1 MSMPM
6 MVQLRGW
13 LAAAAA
19 ALLVGCVGGGG
30 GVTVVDGG
38 GGPAPGTS
46 RVTFQAQFEK
56 RTLTPTGFLSGTT
69 VKPARY
75 QLIEIR
81 QASNDSL
88 LASAFADEQGRV
100 VADVANGTRL
110 YARAVASFQVP
121 ATSGSGFF
129 QRGSVINLAA
139 PPSNLGGDQQVSY
152 FSGSQ
157 DWAVGSDTVTVNSPG
172 TLTVTANASNRIA
185 GAFNISDQM
194 VALGLKVR
202 DLEPNLR
209 LPNLH
214 SYWSTSSN
222 PADQDRYYP
231 RVLSYSNGSVAK
243 LSSTNRA
250 IFTTAAYGLENG
262 GAFTESDEWDD
273 GALLETFAHL
283 LFADYSL
290 KEDGSSF
297 LSLLRRDNDDV
308 FASRYRQSES
318 TLAFQTGFADFL
330 AASVQNNAQ
339 LLDGYRDGNGAFQVD
354 TFDLARHDQI
364 AAGERSEFT
373 RGSVA
378 ISLWGTW
385 KNVLGGGTSGLTTLW
400 NAVRSSTALADG
412 TGEFNGATLGC
423 FPSYLLGV
431 KSRVSSAWTSVVT
444 ELAKEG
450 IPEPAVGYFAGTA
463 LWQTPPSV
471 PFSVNGSLQTYAASQ
486 NRYYDRNQSQAW
498 RFTQAATGTRT
509 INLTSTSPSQDRQ
522 DLWVELIGPG
532 GVWGGS
538 TSGTQLNRSFTVNNL
553 PQGVYAVR
561 VRAGNTTSSTLAGY
575 TLNVQ

>member
-19 ALLVGCVGGGG
+19 ALLVGCVGGSGG
-30 GVTVVDGG
+30 ADVRLGG
-38 GGPAPGTS
+38 GGDPPAGYS
-46 RVTFQAQFEK
+46 RVTIQAQFEK
-56 RTLTPTGFLSGTT
+56 RTLTPSGFQSGTT

-75 QLIEIR
+75 QLVEIR

-88 LASAFADEQGRV
+88 LASAFADDQGRV

-110 YARAVASFQVP
+110 YARAVASYQVP
-121 ATSGSGFF
+121 ATSGSSFF
-129 QRGSVINLAA
+129 QRGSVVNLAA
-139 PPSNLGGDQQVSY
+139 PPSNLSGDQQVSY

-157 DWAVGSDTVTVNSPG
+157 DWAVSSDTVTVNSPG
-172 TLTVTANASNRIA
+172 TLTITANASNRIA

-202 DLEPNLR
+202 DLEPSLR

-214 SYWSTSSN
+214 CYWSTSSN

-231 RVLSYSNGSVAK
+231 RVLLYSNGSVAK
-243 LSSTNRA
+243 LSSTGRA

-330 AASVQNNAQ
+330 AGAVQNGPQ

-354 TFDLARHDQI
+354 AFDLSRHDQI
-364 AAGERSEFT
+364 ASGERSEFT

-378 ISLWGTW
+378 ISLWGVW
-385 KNVLGGGTSGLTTLW
+385 KNVLGGGSSGLSTLW
-400 NAVRSSTALADG
+400 NAVRSNAALADG
-412 TGEFNGATLGC
+412 TGEYNGATLGC
-423 FPSYLLGV
+423 FPSYLVGV
-431 KSRVSSAWTSVVT
+431 KSRVSNNWTTVVT
-444 ELAKEG
+444 ELAKEN
-450 IPEPAVGYFAGTA
+450 IPEPTPAYFAGTA
-463 LWQTPPSV
+463 LWQTPPAV
-471 PFSVNGSLQTYAASQ
+471 PFSVNGSVQTYAANQS
-486 NRYYDRNQSQAW
+486 RYYDRNQSQAW
-498 RFTQAATGTRT
+498 RFSQTFTGNRT
-509 INLTSTSPSQDRQ
+509 VTVNPTGGQ
-522 DLWVELIGPG
+522 DLWVELVGPG
-532 GVWGGS
+532 GVYGGS
-538 TSGTQLNRSFTVNNL
+538 TAGTPASRTFTVTGL
-553 PQGVYAVR
+553 APGVYAVR
-561 VRAGNTTSSTLAGY
+561 VRAGNTTATTSVGY
-575 TLNVQ
+575 TLTVQ

>member
-1 MSMPM
+1 MSMPV
-6 MVQLRGW
+6 MVQIRGW

-19 ALLVGCVGGGG
+19 ALLVGCIGGSGS
-30 GVTVVDGG
+30 VTVVDGG
-38 GGPAPGTS
+38 GGPGPGMS
-46 RVTFQAQFEK
+46 RVTFQAQYEK
-56 RTLTPTGFLSGTT
+56 RTLTPSGYLSGTT
-69 VKPARY
+69 LKPARH

-81 QASNDSL
+81 QASNDNL
-88 LASAFADEQGRV
+88 LASAFADAQGRV
-100 VADVANGTRL
+100 VADVSNGTRL
-110 YARAVASFQVP
+110 YARAVASFEVP
-121 ATSGSGFF
+121 GSSGSFF
-129 QRGSVINLAA
+129 QRGSVINLPA

-157 DWAVGSDTVTVNSPG
+157 DWSVSSEAITVNSSG
-172 TLTVTANASNRIA
+172 TLTVTANTSNRIA

-202 DLEPNLR
+202 DLEPALR

-214 SYWSTSSN
+214 CYWSTSAN
-222 PADQDRYYP
+222 PSDQDRYYP
-231 RVLSYSNGSVAK
+231 RVLTYTDFRVAR
-243 LSSTNRA
+243 LQSTGRA

-262 GAFTESDEWDD
+262 GAYTESDEWDD

-330 AASVQNNAQ
+330 AAAAQDSPQ

-354 TFDLARHDQI
+354 AFDLSRHDQVPG
-364 AAGERSEFT
+364 AERSEFT

-378 ISLWGTW
+378 VSLWGIW
-385 KNVLGGGTSGLTTLW
+385 KQSLGGGSTGLSTLW

-431 KSRVSSAWTSVVT
+431 KSRNSSAWPSVVT
-444 ELAKEG
+444 ELAKES
-450 IPEPAVGYFAGTA
+450 IPEPTPGYFAGTA
-463 LWQTPPSV
+463 LWATAPGL
-471 PFSVNGSLQTYAASQ
+471 PFTVNGSVQTYPAGD
-486 NRYYDRNQSQAW
+486 NRYYDRNQSQTW
-498 RFTQAATGTRT
+498 RFTQPATGSRT
-509 INLTSTSPSQDRQ
+509 VTLVPTGGQ

-532 GVWGGS
+532 GVYNGS
-538 TSGTQLNRSFTVNNL
+538 TAGTPSSRAFTATGL
-553 PQGVYAVR
+553 APGVYAVR
-561 VRAGNTTSSTLAGY
+561 VRAGNTTAAANATYNLS
-575 TLNVQ
+575 VQ

>member
-1 MSMPM
+1 MPM
-6 MVQLRGW
+6 MVKLRGW
-13 LAAAAA
+13 LVATAA
-19 ALLVGCVGGGG
+19 ALLVGCVGGSG
-30 GVTVVDGG
+30 GVSVVDGG
-38 GGPAPGTS
+38 GGPGPGTS

-56 RTLTPTGFLSGTT
+56 RTLTPSGFLSGTT
-69 VKPARY
+69 IKPARY

-100 VADVANGTRL
+100 VADVSNGTRL

-121 ATSGSGFF
+121 LASGSGFF
-129 QRGSVINLAA
+129 QRGSVINLPA
-139 PPSNLGGDQQVSY
+139 PPSSLTGDQQVSY
-152 FSGSQ
+152 YSGSQ
-157 DWAVGSDTVTVNSPG
+157 DWAVSSDPITVNASG

-202 DLEPNLR
+202 DLEPALR

-214 SYWSTSSN
+214 CYWSTSSN
-222 PADQDRYYP
+222 PADQDRFYP
-231 RVLSYSNGSVAK
+231 RALFYSNGSIAR
-243 LSSTNRA
+243 LSSTSRA
-250 IFTTAAYGLENG
+250 IFTSAVYGLENG
-262 GAFTESDEWDD
+262 GAFTEADEWDD
-273 GALLETFAHL
+273 GALLETFSHL

-330 AASVQNNAQ
+330 AAAIQNSPL

-354 TFDLARHDQI
+354 AFDLSRHDQI
-364 AAGERSEFT
+364 ALGERSEFN

-378 ISLWGTW
+378 ISLWGIW
-385 KNVLGGGTSGLTTLW
+385 KNTLGGGSAGLTSLW
-400 NAVRSSTALADG
+400 SSIRSSAALTDG
-412 TGEFNGATLGC
+412 TGEYNGATLGC
-423 FPSYLLGV
+423 FPSYLVGV
-431 KSRVSSAWTSVVT
+431 KSRNNSVWANVVL
-444 ELAKEG
+444 ELSKEG
-450 IPEPAVGYFAGTA
+450 IPEPTASYFAGTS
-463 LWQTPPSV
+463 LWQTQPST
-471 PFSVNGSLQTYAASQ
+471 PFTVTGTVQTYAASQ

-498 RFTQAATGTRT
+498 RFSQPASGSRT
-509 INLTSTSPSQDRQ
+509 ITVTPTSGQ
-522 DLWVELIGPG
+522 DLWVELLGPG

-538 TSGTQLNRSFTVNNL
+538 TSGTPSSRTFTVTGL
-553 PQGVYAVR
+553 PAGVYAVR
-561 VRAGNTTSSTLAGY
+561 VRAGNTTATATAGY
-575 TLNVQ
+575 SLSVQ

>member
-6 MVQLRGW
+6 MVHIRGW
-13 LAAAAA
+13 VVAAAA
-19 ALLVGCVGGGG
+19 ALLVGCVGGSG

-46 RVTFQAQFEK
+46 RVTLQAQFEK
-56 RTLTPTGFLSGTT
+56 RTLTPSGFLSGTT
-69 VKPARY
+69 LKPARY
-75 QLIEIR
+75 AYVEFF
-81 QASNDSL
+81 QASNNQRLDG
-88 LASAFADEQGRV
+88 AYADDQGRV

-110 YARAVASFQVP
+110 YVRVSAAYEIPS
-121 ATSGSGFF
+121 TSGGGFF
-129 QRGSVINLAA
+129 QRGSVINLPA
-139 PPSNLGGDQQVSY
+139 PPSSLSGDQQVSY

-157 DWAVGSDTVTVNSPG
+157 DWSVSSDPITVNSPG
-172 TLTVTANASNRIA
+172 TLTVTANTSNRIA
-185 GAFNISDQM
+185 GAFNIADQM

-202 DLEPNLR
+202 DLEPALR

-214 SYWSTSSN
+214 CYWTTSTNPSN
-222 PADQDRYYP
+222 QDRYYP
-231 RVLSYSNGSVAK
+231 RVLTYSNGSVAR
-243 LSSTNRA
+243 LQQTNRA
-250 IFTTAAYGLENG
+250 IFTSAAYGLENG

-273 GALLETFAHL
+273 GALVETFAHL

-330 AASVQNNAQ
+330 AGAALNNPQ
-339 LLDGYRDGNGAFQVD
+339 LLDSYRDGNGAFQVD
-354 TFDLARHDQI
+354 TFDLSRHDQVPT
-364 AAGERSEFT
+364 GERSEFT

-378 ISLWGTW
+378 VSLWGTW
-385 KNVLGGGTSGLTTLW
+385 KNALGGGTPGLSTLW

-423 FPSYLLGV
+423 YPSYLLGV
-431 KSRVSSAWTSVVT
+431 KSRAANSWTLIVA
-444 ELAKEG
+444 ELSKES
-450 IPEPAVGYFAGTA
+450 IPEPTPGYFAGTA

-471 PFSVNGSLQTYAASQ
+471 PFTVNGTVQTYAASQ

-498 RFTQAATGTRT
+498 RFSQTFTGSRT
-509 INLTSTSPSQDRQ
+509 VTVNPTGGQ

-538 TSGTQLNRSFTVNNL
+538 TSGTPPSRTFTVTGL
-553 PQGVYAVR
+553 TPGVYAVR
-561 VRAGNTTSSTLAGY
+561 VRAGNTTATTAAGY
-575 TLNVQ
+575 SLTVQ